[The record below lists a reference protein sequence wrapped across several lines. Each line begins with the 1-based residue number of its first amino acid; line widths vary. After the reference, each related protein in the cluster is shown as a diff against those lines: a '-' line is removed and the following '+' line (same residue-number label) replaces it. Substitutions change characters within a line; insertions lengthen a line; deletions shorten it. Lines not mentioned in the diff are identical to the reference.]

1 MDYSELLWRCRR
13 AAGLG
18 PDSLTDLT
26 LTDLLR
32 LLHQY
37 PAGVGRHV
45 IAETLAHEMAEW
57 IEQTAHP
64 AAAAAKKAH

>member
-13 AAGLG
+13 AVGVDPSA
-18 PDSLTDLT
+18 DADMALTDLV
-26 LTDLLR
+26 R

-45 IAETLAHEMAEW
+45 IAETLVHEMAEW
-57 IEQTAHP
+57 IERTAHP
-64 AAAAAKKAH
+64 AAAKKAH